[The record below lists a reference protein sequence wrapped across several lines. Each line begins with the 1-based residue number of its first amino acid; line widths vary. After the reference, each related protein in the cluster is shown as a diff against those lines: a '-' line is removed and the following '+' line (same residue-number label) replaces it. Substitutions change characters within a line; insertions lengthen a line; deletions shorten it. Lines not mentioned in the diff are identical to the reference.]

1 MVSHSATCLGLK
13 SPSPCLSSLSPCIQ
27 HQSRSQIRPLL
38 TFSTA
43 SHNHLLPA
51 SACSLA
57 SLFALV
63 VQTFGQLPLQLPGW
77 SFYKINWITSL
88 FCSEPSSGFLSH
100 SKEKKKRIQTLHHGI
115 RGPTKEAASLA
126 SLSSCPPILSASLI
140 SSCLTGHVPVSGT
153 LQWLFPLPGALFLP
167 VFIKLPPS
175 MCHSGASVTSLEKW
189 ASLPSLKTLV
199 PLTPGLWLSIHLLG
213 FIFLQSS
220 WVFFTLHNMFICEFG
235 YCLSLQGKFHRSQD
249 FLSLYLWYFVSMVP
263 RKSAGK
269 KEGIQ

>member
-1 MVSHSATCLGLK
+1 MVSHSATCVGLK
-13 SPSPCLSSLSPCIQ
+13 SPSHSYLSSLSPRIQ

-100 SKEKKKRIQTLHHGI
+100 SKEKKKNPNSSSWHPRPHQ
-115 RGPTKEAASLA
+115 RGSLA
-126 SLSSCPPILSASLI
+126 SLFVFMSSPSLGLPRLFVPHWPC
-140 SSCLTGHVPVSGT
+140 SCLWDFAVAVPSAWNT
-153 LQWLFPLPGALFLP
+153 
-167 VFIKLPPS
+167 
-175 MCHSGASVTSLEKW
+175 
-189 ASLPSLKTLV
+189 LPSSLHKVGSLRV
-199 PLTPGLWLSIHLLG
+199 SLRCQCHLLG
-213 FIFLQSS
+213 EVSFPAFPKNTSTS
-220 WVFFTLHNMFICEFG
+220 YPRPVTLNPLTRLYFSAELLGLLYITQ
-235 YCLSLQGKFHRSQD
+235 YV
-249 FLSLYLWYFVSMVP
+249 YLWIWLLSVLT
-263 RKSAGK
+263 R
-269 KEGIQ
+269 